1 MVIDYPEG
9 DNKKGDAYNVS
20 IYKMNVGMIRAID
33 SSINPIDIHL
43 DNKLATKVLIEGI
56 RKFGLEKFLI
66 YHRGGETAFNKDVQ
80 DNNIIVYV
88 NAIKQI
94 AKKYKSDAHQL
105 DSNKT
110 DDIRYT
116 VEVPAI

>member
-1 MVIDYPEG
+1 M
-9 DNKKGDAYNVS
+9 
-20 IYKMNVGMIRAID
+20 
-33 SSINPIDIHL
+33 
-43 DNKLATKVLIEGI
+43 
-56 RKFGLEKFLI
+56 
-66 YHRGGETAFNKDVQ
+66 
-80 DNNIIVYV
+80 VYV